1 MYSSFQPPPL
11 ILLWY
16 LFILAH
22 LQFYKFYTLEWI
34 QNMFK
39 QYTGDEISHRNF
51 ILFLPIIVNAA
62 MTFYKS
68 TTI

>member
-34 QNMFK
+34 QNMF
-39 QYTGDEISHRNF
+39 
-51 ILFLPIIVNAA
+51 
-62 MTFYKS
+62 
-68 TTI
+68 